1 MTNQYSTD
9 ALRSM
14 LDILGGVSEYRG
26 AVLDFLDYVDRTAA
40 PQDEPGANPVSLN
53 PLNKPVTYQSGV
65 TYYVCEH
72 YPYDAYRMY
81 PCDKCPPENR
91 RGEG

>member
-1 MTNQYSTD
+1 VQTLRLSGGLLMTNQYSTD

-40 PQDEPGANPVSLN
+40 PQDEPGDERCANCDSPRSAH
-53 PLNKPVTYQSGV
+53 TCIYD
-65 TYYVCEH
+65 VCQGFI
-72 YPYDAYRMY
+72 
-81 PCDKCPPENR
+81 ENR
-91 RGEG
+91 GAE